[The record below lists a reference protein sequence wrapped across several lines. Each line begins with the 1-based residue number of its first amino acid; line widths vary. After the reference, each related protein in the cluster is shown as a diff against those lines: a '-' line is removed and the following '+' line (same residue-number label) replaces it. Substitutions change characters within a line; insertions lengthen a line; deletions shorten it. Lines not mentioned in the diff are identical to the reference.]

1 MKRVVITGM
10 GIYSCLGK
18 NLDEV
23 TASLRA
29 GKSGIGID
37 PKRIEYGYRSP
48 LTGILERPVLKGIL
62 DRRSR
67 VCLPEQGEY
76 AYMAT
81 AEALKNAG
89 IDQEYLENNEVGVL
103 YGNDSSAKA
112 VIDAH
117 TTAMEY
123 KDTQMMGSGAIFQS
137 MNSTVTMNLS
147 TIFKLRGI
155 NLTISAACASGSH
168 AIGLGLMYIRAG
180 LQDMII
186 CGGAQETNYLSM
198 GSFDGIAAFSTR
210 IDDPTKASRPFDR
223 DHDGLVPSGGA
234 ATVIL
239 EEYEHAVKRGANI
252 IAEVVGYGFSSNGV
266 NISQPSDTGSI
277 IAMERAL
284 QDAGVAAKDIDYI
297 NAHATSTVQGDQLEA
312 KALDKLFA
320 EYRTPISSTKSMT
333 GHECWMAGASEIV
346 YSNLMMLNSFIA
358 PNINFENPDEYSQ
371 NLNIVNQTQEKNI
384 DTYLSNSFGFGGTN
398 SALVVKKF
406 RNTK

>member
-18 NLDEV
+18 NLEEV
-23 TASLRA
+23 KASLYA

-48 LTGILERPVLKGIL
+48 LTGILERPTLKGVL

-89 IDQEYLENNEVGVL
+89 IDMDYLEKNEVGIL

-168 AIGLGLMYIRAG
+168 AIGLGAMYIRSG

-210 IDDPTKASRPFDR
+210 IGDPTKASRPFDR
-223 DHDGLVPSGGA
+223 DHDGLVPSGGG

-239 EEYEHAVKRGANI
+239 EEYEHAIKRGAPI
-252 IAEVVGYGFSSNGV
+252 IAEVLGYGFSSNGV
-266 NISQPSDTGSI
+266 NISQPSDQGSI

-284 QDAGVAAKDIDYI
+284 KDANVAAKEIDYI
-297 NAHATSTVQGDQLEA
+297 NAHATSTVQGDELEA
-312 KALDKLFA
+312 KALDNLFGA
-320 EYRTPISSTKSMT
+320 LHTPISSTKSMT

-346 YSNLMMLNSFIA
+346 YSNIMMLNDFIA
-358 PNINFENPDEYSQ
+358 PNINFENPDDYSK
-371 NLNIVNQTQEKNI
+371 NLNIVAQTQEKKI
-384 DTYLSNSFGFGGTN
+384 HTYLSNSFGFGGTN
-398 SALVVKKF
+398 SALVI
-406 RNTK
+406 RRIER